1 MPPTGSTFTDWQQVE
16 QESRLLINEDFSW
29 SEPPQRSRRRSSQ
42 EPIRSS
48 RRSARADDFDR
59 EYGYASEPV
68 MIHAEA
74 SQSYARGRVERG
86 TAERYDQAVME
97 PYEAAA
103 LERPELAA
111 MERYEPAAAFDV
123 SAPARSEWDQPTQS
137 HSHFDEM
144 MEQWNAAYGDPS
156 PSAFD
161 LSDPGTQ
168 PVSQSGRRTVVITGR
183 GDDRYMPA
191 PYRRRSSELRFH
203 ERSTFSPDRAG
214 LWAVLLGLALLIGS
228 IAH

>member
-42 EPIRSS
+42 EPISSS
-48 RRSARADDFDR
+48 RRRARTDDLDR

-68 MIHAEA
+68 MIHAEV
-74 SQSYARGRVERG
+74 SDRYVRGA
-86 TAERYDQAVME
+86 AERYDQAVME
-97 PYEAAA
+97 PYE
-103 LERPELAA
+103 
-111 MERYEPAAAFDV
+111 PAATFDV

-168 PVSQSGRRTVVITGR
+168 PLSQSGRRTVVITGR

-191 PYRRRSSELRFH
+191 PYRRRSAELRFH